1 MFGFIGNFFSELLF
15 NLIIPG
21 LGLGILSLIL
31 SIFVPTSL
39 SQYKIPLQLGGL
51 VLVIFF
57 VFTAGRFSEHKK
69 YEAEA
74 AQLRFEIAEQT
85 AMANRISTDVIVQYV
100 DRIKIVEKIKEVKVI
115 TYVTQED
122 DVACR
127 IDPSTASR
135 IRMLLNTSAK
145 GQVPGTTQNPNAVSK

>member
-21 LGLGILSLIL
+21 LGLGVLSLIL
-31 SIFVPTSL
+31 SIFVPASL

-74 AQLRFEIAEQT
+74 AALRFEIAEQT
-85 AMANRISTDVIVQYV
+85 AQANRISTDVIVQYV
-100 DRIKIVEKIKEVKVI
+100 DKIKIVEKIKMEKV
-115 TYVTQED
+115 YVYVDKEAD
-122 DVACR
+122 IACR
-127 IDPSTASR
+127 IDPSTAGR
-135 IRMLLNTSAK
+135 VRLLLDSSAK
-145 GQVPGTTQNPNAVSK
+145 GQVPGPASNPNGSTK